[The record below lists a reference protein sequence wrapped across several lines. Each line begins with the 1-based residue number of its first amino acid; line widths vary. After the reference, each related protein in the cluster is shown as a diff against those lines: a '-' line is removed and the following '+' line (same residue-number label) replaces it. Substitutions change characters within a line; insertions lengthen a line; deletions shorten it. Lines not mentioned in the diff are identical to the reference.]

1 MSNDGENSL
10 FGELK
15 RNFLYMFQSAKGKY
29 SLSTYMD
36 ILSEF
41 TDSTINEAGEKNLH
55 YKDGELVFKNQDDN
69 NINVLIKMNFI
80 DNNNADIQKK
90 AERNLEKK
98 IFTSEAI
105 EKIEQE
111 EEIHYSIE
119 APKER

>member
-1 MSNDGENSL
+1 MSDDGENSL

-29 SLSTYMD
+29 SLSTYID

-41 TDSTINEAGEKNLH
+41 TDSTINEARKKNLH
-55 YKDGELVFKNQDDN
+55 YKDGELIFKDQDDN
-69 NINVLIKMNFI
+69 KINVLINMNFI

-105 EKIEQE
+105 TKIEQE

>member
-29 SLSTYMD
+29 SLSTYMY